1 MNRNVAVIG
10 GGASGLMAAI
20 SAASEGAHVV
30 IFESA
35 DECGRTIRATGNG
48 RCNMSNADI
57 MSSDYNH
64 PSFVQAAFNMMT
76 PEDVLMAFAD
86 MGLLAYEEE
95 EGRIYPYSG
104 KAATVVDVLMATARE
119 CGVELRCG
127 KRVKAVEPASRK
139 AGWTVVCEDG
149 DAESFD
155 AVVVAVGG
163 APAKGIVPA
172 DIPFVRTHP
181 VLAPLR
187 TDTDPIA
194 GLSGT
199 RVRARLYLDTDP
211 EALRDAWLD
220 IQDEQSEPGYSGPE
234 ERGEILFRDYGVSGI
249 AAFDMSRH
257 VKPGD
262 MVFIDFLP
270 DMDPQDKVDFIYG
283 QALDHPQRT
292 AAEIVAGMLPAD
304 VARAVVRAA
313 GINPDEPILA
323 EQEAVVI
330 AMVSESFGLVTRGV
344 EGKQAQVTR
353 GGYAL
358 DAFNPATMECFAYPG
373 LHIAGEALDVD
384 GRCGGYNLHWAWT
397 SGILA
402 GRAAAGAELC

>member
-1 MNRNVAVIG
+1 MSRNVAVVG
-10 GGASGLMAAI
+10 AGASGLMAAI
-20 SAASEGAHVV
+20 SAASEGAAAVL
-30 IFESA
+30 FEASG
-35 DECGRTIRATGNG
+35 ELGRTIRATGNG
-48 RCNMSNADI
+48 RCNLSNADI

-64 PSFVQAAFNMMT
+64 PSFVQAAFNMMP
-76 PEDVLMAFAD
+76 PEDVLLMFAD
-86 MGLLAYEEE
+86 MGLLACEEE

-104 KAATVVDVLMATARE
+104 KAATVVDILAATAQE
-119 CGVELRCG
+119 CGVEVRLG
-127 KRVKAVEPASRK
+127 TRVKAVEPLEQG
-139 AGWTVVCEDG
+139 GWAVVAEDG
-149 DAESFD
+149 GRWAFD
-155 AVVVAVGG
+155 AVVIAVGG
-163 APAKGIVPA
+163 APSKGIVPS

-211 EALRDAWLD
+211 EVLRDAWLD
-220 IQDEQSEPGYSGPE
+220 IQDEASEPGYTGPE

-292 AAEIVAGMLPAD
+292 AAQIVAGMLPAD

-358 DAFNPATMECFAYPG
+358 DAFNPATMECFSHPG
-373 LHIAGEALDVD
+373 LHVAGEALDVD

-402 GRAAAGAELC
+402 GRAAAGANL